1 MTDGGQVA
9 TAYADVPTLK
19 IALGT
24 SPGTKALRAQ
34 GSSFG
39 TFALDFADITP
50 VTKAFAPMVRELRFD
65 ICEMA
70 LMTFLQAKAHGKQ
83 LVLLP
88 VALSARFQEQALLCR
103 ADDAGISG
111 PVDLAGKRV
120 GVRAYTQTTG
130 VWLRGIL
137 ADDYGVAPERMR
149 WTTFEGAH
157 VAEYADPAFVERAAP
172 GKDMLAMLRAG
183 ELDAVIVGNDRPDDP
198 GLRTVFADIDA
209 AAERFR
215 TKHGFMPVNHL
226 VVARRSLMDARPDI
240 VAAFL
245 DRLRASLVT
254 AGETALPFGREAL
267 GPAIGLALRYTFKQG
282 LLPRAL
288 GLDEAWE
295 GLPQSPGS
303 ANRRP

>member
-1 MTDGGQVA
+1 MTDARQVPA
-9 TAYADVPTLK
+9 EYADVPTLT

-24 SPGTKALRAQ
+24 YPGTKALKAQ
-34 GSSFG
+34 GRSFG

-50 VTKAFAPMVRELRFD
+50 ITKAFAPMVRELRFD

-88 VALSARFQEQALLCR
+88 VAVSARFQEAALLCR
-103 ADDAGISG
+103 TDDRAISG
-111 PVDLAGKRV
+111 PADLAGKRV
-120 GVRAYTQTTG
+120 GVRAFTQTTG

-157 VAEYADPAFVERAAP
+157 VAEYADPAFVERAAL
-172 GKDMLAMLRAG
+172 GKDMLAMLRSR

-198 GLRTVFADIDA
+198 GLRTVFADADA
-209 AAERFR
+209 AAERFQR
-215 TKHGFMPVNHL
+215 KHGFMPVNHV
-226 VVARRSLMDARPDI
+226 VVARRSLVDARPDV

-245 DRLRASLVT
+245 DRLRASLAA

-267 GPAIGLALRYTFKQG
+267 GPAIGLASRYASEQG

-288 GLDEAWE
+288 GPEEAWDE
-295 GLPQSPGS
+295 LPQSIGS
-303 ANRRP
+303 TDRRP